1 MTDHDAPGERRPEP
15 AGSTRTSFPLT
26 RNELLLILAFW
37 TFLAVLIAANR
48 LVDPRGGGLRTVSP
62 SVPVALAFAE
72 AYLWALLTPLI
83 FWLASRY
90 SVERGGRLSRGA
102 LFLIVGIV
110 IAVFVDRSLDLVRA
124 AVLPPPTPD
133 RGPRFGPSPW
143 SFRRLSMINDLVTY
157 LGVLSAGLARD
168 FSLRYRARREDA
180 VRFQA
185 QASRLEAQL
194 AEARLDALRRQ
205 LDPHFLF
212 NTLNAVST
220 LVERDPKGVR
230 RMVSRLSQLLRHSI
244 EGATEQEITLERE
257 LALLQQYVE
266 IMQIRF
272 QGKLDVQMRIAPG
285 TREAMVPN
293 MILQPLVENALKHG
307 VSQTEEEGRL
317 AIEAAIESPHL
328 VLRVTDNGPGLD
340 ASAPEDV
347 HPPGD
352 VSRIGAVM
360 RSGAVP
366 QTGDAR
372 PPADAASGD
381 ARLKIVAETGDAPR
395 ASEGARTV
403 GARRGGGDAKDV
415 MRPAPEVPADWRPA
429 TTTGD
434 AEREG
439 GVGLSNT
446 RARLEQL
453 YGNAGRFTLR
463 AGADGG
469 TVAEVRIPFH
479 TAADLRTG
487 ASAVAG

>member
-72 AYLWALLTPLI
+72 AYLWALFTPLI

-110 IAVFVDRSLDLVRA
+110 IAVFVDRSLDVIRT
-124 AVLPPPTPD
+124 AVLPPPTQD

-307 VSQTEEEGRL
+307 VSQTDDEGRL
-317 AIEAAIESPHL
+317 AIEAAIEGPDL

-340 ASAPEDV
+340 ELAEDAQSLGDRSRL
-347 HPPGD
+347 GD
-352 VSRIGAVM
+352 VM
-360 RSGAVP
+360 R
-366 QTGDAR
+366 TGDAR
-372 PPADAASGD
+372 PAVDAVSGD
-381 ARLKIVAETGDAPR
+381 ARPKIVAETGDARR
-395 ASEGARTV
+395 ASENARTV
-403 GARRGGGDAKDV
+403 AARRGGGDAADV
-415 MRPAPEVPADWRPA
+415 MRPAPEVPADWRLA

-434 AEREG
+434 
-439 GVGLSNT
+439 
-446 RARLEQL
+446 
-453 YGNAGRFTLR
+453 
-463 AGADGG
+463 
-469 TVAEVRIPFH
+469 
-479 TAADLRTG
+479 
-487 ASAVAG
+487 